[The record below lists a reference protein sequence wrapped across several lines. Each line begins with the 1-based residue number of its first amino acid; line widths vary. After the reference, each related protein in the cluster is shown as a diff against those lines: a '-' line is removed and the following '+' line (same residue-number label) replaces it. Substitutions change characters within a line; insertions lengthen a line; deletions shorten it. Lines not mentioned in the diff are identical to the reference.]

1 MTGCR
6 TCGGTFTGPV
16 GTAAEA
22 LKFSANVGRELPT
35 CPALETRATDIA
47 PDTDGENE
55 SMIKGDVEPIIFRIS
70 SRPHA
75 PAVPSA
81 PSTQFRKGR
90 RPAKNPFNPMEF
102 SKSRARFRAWTLG
115 TGREAGSS
123 QLDALQQMTGSVK
136 ASRLWYG
143 GDEVELSG
151 VFSSVSHEVG
161 NAGPGGGNQPH
172 MGFLFDPSRVVRTA
186 AETRP
191 MNVSQPIITYLG
203 RPR

>member
-81 PSTQFRKGR
+81 PSTQARKGAPLFENFIGLKGFSPSL
-90 RPAKNPFNPMEF
+90 RP
-102 SKSRARFRAWTLG
+102 FRNWVLGASESAGAW
-115 TGREAGSS
+115 
-123 QLDALQQMTGSVK
+123 K
-136 ASRLWYG
+136 ADSFRSHTH
-143 GDEVELSG
+143 SG
-151 VFSSVSHEVG
+151 VYVSSVQTSATQSNALNLARNVG
-161 NAGPGGGNQPH
+161 NSGVTGGTETVPQHIWQPVI
-172 MGFLFDPSRVVRTA
+172 L
-186 AETRP
+186 
-191 MNVSQPIITYLG
+191 YLG
-203 RPR
+203 RPK

>member
-1 MTGCR
+1 
-6 TCGGTFTGPV
+6 
-16 GTAAEA
+16 
-22 LKFSANVGRELPT
+22 
-35 CPALETRATDIA
+35 
-47 PDTDGENE
+47 
-55 SMIKGDVEPIIFRIS
+55 
-70 SRPHA
+70 
-75 PAVPSA
+75 
-81 PSTQFRKGR
+81 
-90 RPAKNPFNPMEF
+90 MEF

>member
-81 PSTQFRKGR
+81 PSTQARKGR
-90 RPAKNPFNPMEF
+90 RPAKKPFNPMEF
-102 SKSRARFRAWTLG
+102 SKSGAPFRNWVLG
-115 TGREAGSS
+115 AERVAGSWGR
-123 QLDALQQMTGSVK
+123 DEIRNIYGSINIM
-136 ASRLWYG
+136 RLIDG
-143 GDEVELSG
+143 EAVGP
-151 VFSSVSHEVG
+151 FSLI
-161 NAGPGGGNQPH
+161 N
-172 MGFLFDPSRVVRTA
+172 DRVVAVGVGGVTA
-186 AETRP
+186 SISDIGFSAS
-191 MNVSQPIITYLG
+191 NVVSTGPQNVPPHIWQPIILYLG
-203 RPR
+203 RPK

>member
-81 PSTQFRKGR
+81 PSTQARKGR
-90 RPAKNPFNPMEF
+90 RPAKKPFNPMEF
-102 SKSRARFRAWTLG
+102 SKSRARFRNWVLGQEQAAGAWGRDEIRNIVGSIAPWSAENNASGAFSVGDTRTSRPNGTGTLG
-115 TGREAGSS
+115 SGNTLYNFNASLIVSTGP
-123 QLDALQQMTGSVK
+123 QNVPQHV
-136 ASRLWYG
+136 W
-143 GDEVELSG
+143 
-151 VFSSVSHEVG
+151 
-161 NAGPGGGNQPH
+161 QPVI
-172 MGFLFDPSRVVRTA
+172 L
-186 AETRP
+186 
-191 MNVSQPIITYLG
+191 YLG
-203 RPR
+203 RPK